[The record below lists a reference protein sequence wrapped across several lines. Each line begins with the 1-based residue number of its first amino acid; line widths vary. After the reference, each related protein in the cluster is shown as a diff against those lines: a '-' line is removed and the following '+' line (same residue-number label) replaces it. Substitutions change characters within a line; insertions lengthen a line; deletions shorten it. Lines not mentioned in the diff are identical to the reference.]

1 MYETPNCE
9 SEYEEKKCTGDCLIL
24 LNEAR
29 IPKCCVY
36 SAHFE
41 EKGYQLEACP

>member
-1 MYETPNCE
+1 MYETPTARVNMKK
-9 SEYEEKKCTGDCLIL
+9 KKCTGDCLIL

-41 EKGYQLEACP
+41 RKGY